1 MTDPDA
7 VKLNRRKSTGLPT
20 EDRIR
25 KMYEVRLFQNL
36 SRRAGRFEDVLDAA
50 DDAVDHTAR
59 TLGITDIDVMGC
71 TSPPCDSGLL
81 AATKG
86 ITLW

>member
-1 MTDPDA
+1 MTD
-7 VKLNRRKSTGLPT
+7 RPT
-20 EDRIR
+20 EDQIR
-25 KMYEVRLFQNL
+25 QVYEVRLFQNL
-36 SRRAGRFEDVLDAA
+36 RQGGFDDVLDAA
-50 DDAVDHTAR
+50 DDAIAYTAR

-86 ITLW
+86 ITL